1 MSKISKIFPVV
12 FLLGMVDQIEDGV
25 AAVELSDTAGNLT
38 YESMPTVLFPCEI
51 EEGDVFYFNYVD
63 GITEIRCG
71 EPPE

>member
-1 MSKISKIFPVV
+1 MFKISKIFPVV

-25 AAVELSDTAGNLT
+25 AAVELSDAAGNLT
-38 YESMPTVLFPCEI
+38 YGSMPTMFFPCKI
-51 EEGDVFYFNYVD
+51 GEGDMFYFNYVD